1 MTLNFTMP
9 TLKEI
14 QEVHNRISPFIHRTS
29 VLTNSSL
36 NELSGAELYFKCDN
50 FQKAGS
56 FKIRGATNTVL
67 QLTQDELDRGVATSS
82 SGNHGACRQSH

>member
-1 MTLNFTMP
+1 MP

-14 QEVHNRISPFIHRTS
+14 QEAHNRISPFIHRTS

-56 FKIRGATNTVL
+56 FKIGGATTTVL
-67 QLTQDELDRGVATSS
+67 PVSYTHLTLPRILVV
-82 SGNHGACRQSH
+82 